1 MATPKKN
8 LTKPKIPAKKTAKPL
23 AGPLLATTPGIT
35 LTATLQDVSGSA
47 AGSTASPAVLRV
59 ALCGFGL
66 TLPCIVGT
74 SNIAQPGPEDFYD
87 TGTGISIKLW
97 GNDAIFPA
105 GTYYAITLLD
115 GDGNILQCGAYQF
128 TGAQTIDLSDAP
140 QIYPSPPTSPN
151 GIPVLTNPPSEALQ
165 TIDGSITID
174 GNLIVTGTISG
185 GGLYI
190 VPIVGGVAEF
200 DGAEGTGQSLTLTQ
214 NVTSTAQSF
223 VPGTTIMTLVKQNGT
238 GGWTM
243 TWPTDFKNPPEIN
256 PAPNGATAQIW
267 MLDEDGNYWPFG
279 GATWS

>member
-1 MATPKKN
+1 MP
-8 LTKPKIPAKKTAKPL
+8 
-23 AGPLLATTPGIT
+23 TTPQIT
-35 LTATLQDVSGSA
+35 LTAKLQDVSGVA
-47 AGSTASPAVLRV
+47 AGSTASPAVLRI

-74 SNIAQPGPEDFYD
+74 SNLARVGPEDFYD
-87 TGTGISIKLW
+87 TGSGISVQLW
-97 GNDAIFPA
+97 GNDAIFPS

-115 GDGNILQCGAYQF
+115 GDGNILQCGAYWF
-128 TGAQTIDLSDAP
+128 TGAQTIDLSNAP
-140 QIYPSPPTSPN
+140 QIYPAPPSPPR
-151 GIPVLTNPPSEALQ
+151 GIPVLTNPLGAALQ
-165 TIDGSITID
+165 TIDGSITIE

-200 DGAEGTGQSLTLTQ
+200 SGAGGNGQSLTLTE
-214 NVTSTAQSF
+214 NVTSTAASF
-223 VPGTTIMTLVKQNGT
+223 SPGIPIMTLVKQDAT

-243 TWPTDFKNPPEIN
+243 SWPANFKNPPEIN

-267 MLDEDGNYWPFG
+267 MLDEAANYYPFG

>member
-1 MATPKKN
+1 MPITPQ
-8 LTKPKIPAKKTAKPL
+8 
-23 AGPLLATTPGIT
+23 IT
-35 LTATLQDVSGSA
+35 LTAKLQDVSGTA
-47 AGSTASPAVLRV
+47 AGSTASPAVLRI

-74 SNIAQPGPEDFYD
+74 SNLARVGPEDFYD
-87 TGTGISIKLW
+87 TGTGVSVQLW
-97 GNDAIFPA
+97 GNDVIFPA

-128 TGAQTIDLSDAP
+128 TGAQTIDLSNAP
-140 QIYPSPPTSPN
+140 QIYPTPPSPPG
-151 GIPVLTNPPSEALQ
+151 GIPVLTNPLGAALQ

-200 DGAEGTGQSLTLTQ
+200 SGAGGTGQSLTLTQ
-214 NVTSTAQSF
+214 NVTSTAANF
-223 VPGTTIMTLVKQNGT
+223 VAGTPIMTLVKQNAT

-243 TWPTDFKNPPEIN
+243 SWPANFKNAPEIN
-256 PAPNGATAQIW
+256 PAPDGVTAQLW
-267 MLDEDGNYWPFG
+267 MKDEDANYYPFG